1 MSTIPGGA
9 SNGSIVSN
17 ASSPQTRPRPLPL
30 PPRFAA
36 RYLCDHRCD
45 VGICNRASTLCLYQH
60 TVTRSQE
67 DAARDQSPAACLA
80 GVYSLWPAKD
90 EGTHNA
96 SYSCPVDSCYSI
108 SEALTIRQCDGTVPV
123 CNQCAESSRRCH
135 YGISRRN
142 KT

>member
-1 MSTIPGGA
+1 M
-9 SNGSIVSN
+9 
-17 ASSPQTRPRPLPL
+17 
-30 PPRFAA
+30 
-36 RYLCDHRCD
+36 
-45 VGICNRASTLCLYQH
+45 LYQH

-67 DAARDQSPAACLA
+67 DAARDQGPAACIA
-80 GVYSLWPAKD
+80 GVHSLRPAKD

-96 SYSCPVDSCYSI
+96 SYSSPVDPCYS
-108 SEALTIRQCDGTVPV
+108 SEALILRQCDGTVPV